1 MFNFFKF
8 SNIFFFSYIFIPWIT
23 VFFIVFFIS
32 GMFLGLITIPLDFQQ
47 GLNYKIIFLHVPS
60 AWFCI
65 LIYLIMVVFSG
76 FYLIYKTPILYYIS
90 LILCKLGLFFTFIT
104 LITGALWGKPLWGT
118 YWVWDARLTSVL
130 ILFFIYL
137 GVYFLNKLY
146 SYNFQGMKF
155 TSIFILVG
163 FVNLPIIKYSVDW
176 WATLHQTA
184 SISLSQT
191 NSLHSSVYISLM
203 LVFISLILFGLSY
216 ILLELKIKYIN
227 IKLNSL

>member
-1 MFNFFKF
+1 MFNLLKF
-8 SNIFFFSYIFIPWIT
+8 SNIFYISYIFLPFFMLC
-23 VFFIVFFIS
+23 FFITGIS
-32 GMFLGLITIPLDFQQ
+32 GLFLGLVTIPLDFQQ

-65 LIYLIMVVFSG
+65 LVYLFMVGFSV

-90 LILCKLGLFFTFIT
+90 IILCNLGLFFTFIT
-104 LITGALWGKPLWGT
+104 LITGSLWGKPLWGT
-118 YWVWDARLTSVL
+118 FWVWDARLTSVL

-137 GVYFLNKLY
+137 GIYFLNKLY
-146 SYNFQGMKF
+146 YFNQQGMKF
-155 TSIFILVG
+155 TSIFIIIG

-191 NSLHSSVYISLM
+191 NSLHSSVYISLL
-203 LVFISLILFGLSY
+203 LVFMSFIFLGLSF
-216 ILLELKIKYIN
+216 IFLELKIKYIE
-227 IKLNSL
+227 IKLNNL